1 MSDCIFCKIIKNE
14 IPSKKIYEDANFLA
28 FHDAFPKAKTH
39 VLIIPKKHIES
50 LSSLENTDI
59 ALMGE
64 LTLLLPKIAL
74 MVGLETGFKTIINTG
89 KGGGQEVFHIHYHIL
104 GD

>member
-1 MSDCIFCKIIKNE
+1 MSDCIFCKIINDE

-28 FHDAFPKAKTH
+28 FHDAFPKANTH
-39 VLIIPKKHIES
+39 ALIIPKKHIES
-50 LSSLENTDI
+50 LSSLEDTDT

-64 LTLLLPKIAL
+64 LTLLLPKIAE
-74 MVGLETGFKTIINTG
+74 MVGLDAGFKTIINTG
-89 KGGGQEVFHIHYHIL
+89 KDGGQEVYHIHYHIL